1 MKTPRR
7 LVFGPVPSRRLGR
20 SLGVDL
26 VPFKTCSFDC
36 IYCQLGRTTRLT
48 TKRQAWVP
56 VAAVLEQLKPKL
68 ASQPDYIS
76 LSGSGEPTLHSHLGE
91 IIEGIRALTTI
102 PVAVFTNGSLLW
114 RKEVREAV
122 ARADVVL
129 PSLDA
134 PDAARFQWINRPHPE
149 ITFARLLDGL
159 AALRREF
166 TGAYWLEI
174 MMLGGYTSLP
184 PQMKELAAHIRR
196 LRPDKVQLNTAV
208 RPPAEEFALAVPPD
222 RLTALAR
229 AFTPPAEVIADY
241 RGRET
246 HVAAAAASA
255 ESLLAL
261 LDRRPCTAADVA
273 QGLSISPAEAVKHLA
288 AQEAAGRVCR
298 ERRGAAIFY
307 RTCNTTTRTA
317 AGQAGGKR
325 SRARRAARP

>member
-76 LSGSGEPTLHSHLGE
+76 LSGGGEPTLHSHLGE

-196 LRPDKVQLNTAV
+196 LRPDSPATGV
-208 RPPAEEFALAVPPD
+208 RPPAEEF
-222 RLTALAR
+222 RT
-229 AFTPPAEVIADY
+229 
-241 RGRET
+241 GRSSG
-246 HVAAAAASA
+246 SA
-255 ESLLAL
+255 W
-261 LDRRPCTAADVA
+261 
-273 QGLSISPAEAVKHLA
+273 
-288 AQEAAGRVCR
+288 
-298 ERRGAAIFY
+298 
-307 RTCNTTTRTA
+307 
-317 AGQAGGKR
+317 
-325 SRARRAARP
+325 